1 MPLLSFIAPLAG
13 RVCKRLDGVPLAI
26 ELAAARAAILGIEV
40 LAEKVDESIR
50 ILGGGHRTA
59 LPHHQTLEASFDLSY
74 NFLSETERKVLSRL
88 GVLRGAFT
96 LKDDQAVAASE
107 GLSVHDVTEAICA
120 LIAKSFV
127 TAHLEQGHVDYRLL
141 ETVQRRRSR
150 RPPTMTELPLDF
162 ESGRCHAG
170 DSNDGNGSR
179 WKDTARL
186 FHKPRQ

>member
-1 MPLLSFIAPLAG
+1 M
-13 RVCKRLDGVPLAI
+13 
-26 ELAAARAAILGIEV
+26 
-40 LAEKVDESIR
+40 
-50 ILGGGHRTA
+50 
-59 LPHHQTLEASFDLSY
+59 
-74 NFLSETERKVLSRL
+74 LSRL
-88 GVLRGAFT
+88 GVLPGAFT

-141 ETVQRRRSR
+141 EIVQRRRSR
-150 RPPTMTELPLDF
+150 RRPPMTELPLDF